1 MYTELDNV
9 PKPFD
14 NPTPTCFTYYMELTA
29 PYHPNLVLDIA
40 LESHDLHD
48 LLQKYDL
55 SESDLDRLYELP
67 QFKRELLNTR
77 AELTQTGSAFRAHAR
92 VLAEA
97 HLTTMNDLMSDPDT
111 PVSQKVTIW
120 QSLVKYA
127 SLEPVKADNALLG
140 GGLTIN
146 IAGFAAAPPQA
157 RVVDI
162 TP

>member
-1 MYTELDNV
+1 
-9 PKPFD
+9 
-14 NPTPTCFTYYMELTA
+14 ME
-29 PYHPNLVLDIA
+29 YHPGIILDIA
-40 LESHDLHD
+40 LESHDLPD
-48 LLQKYDL
+48 LLGKYDIT
-55 SESDLDRLYELP
+55 EAYLDRLYALP

-120 QSLVKYA
+120 QSLVRFA
-127 SLEPVKADNALLG
+127 ALEPVKAENALLG

-146 IAGFAAAPPQA
+146 IAGYAAAPP
-157 RVVDI
+157 VTVDI